1 MAVANAGSQPTASW
15 DEEQNI
21 SALAHL
27 ERLQEQVRDLLLTR
41 DDY

>member
-1 MAVANAGSQPTASW
+1 MAVANAGLQPAANW

-27 ERLQEQVRDLLLTR
+27 ERLQEQVRDLLFPR
-41 DDY
+41 DGY